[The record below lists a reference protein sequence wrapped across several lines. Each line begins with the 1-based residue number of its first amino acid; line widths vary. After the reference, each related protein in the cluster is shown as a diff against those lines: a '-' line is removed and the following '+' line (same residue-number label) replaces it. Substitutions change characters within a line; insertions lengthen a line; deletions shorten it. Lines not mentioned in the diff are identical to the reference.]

1 MTGMDSRLCVVVFG
15 REPVAGEVKT
25 RLAAGI
31 GGLAAARIYAVT
43 LEHTLEAAVDSGA
56 RVVLSLAAAPSA
68 EWGLGIDC
76 SIEVQG
82 TGDLGDRMADAF
94 ERRFSEAEER
104 VIIIG
109 SDCPLITPEHLQ
121 AAADALADRD
131 VVLGP
136 AIDGGY
142 WLVGQRRPGVDLF
155 SDIPWSSH
163 DTLGATRR
171 LLAGIGAAWAELE
184 EIGDIDTREDLEA
197 ALDDPRLP
205 KMLADRM
212 RAARHGLPLS
222 LSESLSVSK
231 PQIDSV
237 HLDSDSDSDSDCD
250 S

>member
-1 MTGMDSRLCVVVFG
+1 MTGMDSRPCVVVFG

-31 GGLAAARIYAVT
+31 GGPAASRIYAVT
-43 LEHTLEAAVDSGA
+43 LEHTLEALVDSGA
-56 RVVLSLAAAPSA
+56 RVVLSLAEASSD
-68 EWGLGIDC
+68 EWARGIDC

-163 DTLGATRR
+163 DTLDQTRQR
-171 LLAGIGAAWAELE
+171 LADVKASWTELE
-184 EIGDIDTREDLEA
+184 ELRDIDTREDLEA
-197 ALDDPRLP
+197 VLDDPRVPEDLCRR
-205 KMLADRM
+205 LNH
-212 RAARHGLPLS
+212 AAKGGRVQGTGCRDGLEP
-222 LSESLSVSK
+222 
-231 PQIDSV
+231 
-237 HLDSDSDSDSDCD
+237 
-250 S
+250 

>member
-1 MTGMDSRLCVVVFG
+1 MLGDVQAGRLHHKDRREMNGTVSRSCVVVFG
-15 REPVAGEVKT
+15 REPAAGEVKT

-31 GGLAAARIYAVT
+31 GGPAAARVYAVT
-43 LEHTLEAAVDSGA
+43 LENTLEAAVDSGA
-56 RVVLSLAAAPSA
+56 RVVLSLAAPPSG
-68 EWGLGIDC
+68 EWARGIEC

-94 ERRFSEAEER
+94 ERRFSEGEER

-109 SDCPLITPEHLQ
+109 SDCPLIMPEHFQ
-121 AAADALADRD
+121 AAVDVLADRD

-142 WLVGQRRPGVDLF
+142 WLVGQRHPGVDLF

-171 LLAGIGAAWAELE
+171 RLAAIGAAWTELE
-184 EIGDIDTREDLEA
+184 ELGDVDTREDLIA

-205 KMLADRM
+205 EDLCHRL
-212 RAARHGLPLS
+212 RHAANH
-222 LSESLSVSK
+222 
-231 PQIDSV
+231 
-237 HLDSDSDSDSDCD
+237 
-250 S
+250 

>member
-1 MTGMDSRLCVVVFG
+1 MTRTRPCVVVFG
-15 REPVAGEVKT
+15 REPAAGEVKT

-31 GGLAAARIYAVT
+31 GGAAAARVYAIT
-43 LEHTLEAAVDSGA
+43 LEHTLEAAVESGA
-56 RVVLSLAAAPSA
+56 GVVLSLAAAPSS
-68 EWGLGIDC
+68 EWGLGIEC
-76 SIEVQG
+76 TIEVQG
-82 TGDLGDRMADAF
+82 TGDLGDRMVDAF
-94 ERRFSEAEER
+94 DRRFSEGEER

-121 AAADALADRD
+121 AAADALAEND

-136 AIDGGY
+136 AVDGGY
-142 WLVGQRRPGVDLF
+142 WLVAQRRPGVDLF

-163 DTLGATRR
+163 DTLETTRR
-171 LLAGIGAAWAELE
+171 RLAGIGAAWTELE
-184 EIGDIDTREDLEA
+184 ELRDVDTREDLEA
-197 ALDDPRLP
+197 ALEDPRVP

-212 RAARHGLPLS
+212 RAAKHGLPQS

>member
-1 MTGMDSRLCVVVFG
+1 MSGMDSRLCVVVFG

-31 GGLAAARIYAVT
+31 GGPAAARIYAVT
-43 LEHTLEAAVDSGA
+43 LEHTLEAVVDSGA
-56 RVVLSLAAAPSA
+56 RVVLSLAEAPSD
-68 EWGLGIDC
+68 EWARGIDC

-163 DTLGATRR
+163 DTLDQTRQR
-171 LLAGIGAAWAELE
+171 LADVEASWTELE
-184 EIGDIDTREDLEA
+184 ELRDIDNREDLAA
-197 ALDDPRLP
+197 ALEDPRLP
-205 KMLADRM
+205 EDLCR
-212 RAARHGLPLS
+212 RLRHAANR
-222 LSESLSVSK
+222 
-231 PQIDSV
+231 
-237 HLDSDSDSDSDCD
+237 
-250 S
+250 